1 MQRRLTLSKNA
12 YLWEEG
18 DQARN
23 IAVVEKGKLAV
34 RSGNDVIG
42 VVLPRMVV
50 GESAIDPNGLNADPA
65 YNGNGNEHR
74 RSAST
79 MAIEDDTVV
88 VEYSPLRIKEAY
100 DNAEPAVGQQVLI
113 TLMGQTSRNLL
124 MVITSED
131 VHPLTVPPVKGL
143 LNGIAGSMPE
153 LQNVNDWKSF
163 LTAFNVLT
171 SFRDA
176 SEHLRR
182 CLITTVNGNVLERAT
197 TMMKEHF
204 SGSDILPTLEEFF
217 RAEKDRAEWL
227 ET

>member
-34 RSGNDVIG
+34 RSGDDVIG
-42 VVLPRMVV
+42 VVLPKMVV
-50 GESAIDPNGLNADPA
+50 GEAAIDPRGLNADPTA
-65 YNGNGNEHR
+65 NGNGHR

-79 MAIEDDTVV
+79 IAIEDDTII
-88 VEYSPLRIKEAY
+88 VEYSPSRIKEAY

-113 TLMGQTSRNLL
+113 SLLGQTSRNLL

-131 VHPLTVPPVKGL
+131 VHALTVPPVKGL
-143 LNGIAGSMPE
+143 LNGIVESMPE
-153 LQNVNDWKSF
+153 LQNIQEWTSF
-163 LTAFNVLT
+163 LTAFSVLT

-182 CLITTVNGNVLERAT
+182 SLITNVNGTVLERAT
-197 TMMKEHF
+197 TMMKEQF

>member
-34 RSGNDVIG
+34 RSGNEVVG
-42 VVLPRMVV
+42 VVLPTMVV
-50 GESAIDPNGLNADPA
+50 GEAAINGTTVPGEPGG
-65 YNGNGNEHR
+65 NGNGHHR
-74 RSAST
+74 RSASAV
-79 MAIEDDTVV
+79 AIEDDTVV
-88 VEYSPLRIKEAY
+88 VEYAPSRIKEAY
-100 DNAEPAVGQQVLI
+100 DNAEPAVGQQILI

-131 VHPLTVPPVKGL
+131 VHPLTVTPVKGL
-143 LNGIAGSMPE
+143 LNGMVASLTA
-153 LQNVNDWKSF
+153 LQDVQDWKSF
-163 LTAFNVLT
+163 LTAFQVLT

-182 CLITTVNGNVLERAT
+182 SLITKVTGEVLERAT
-197 TMMKEHF
+197 VTMKEHF
-204 SGSDILPTLEEFF
+204 SGTDILPTLEDFF
-217 RAEKDRAEWL
+217 QAEKERAEWL